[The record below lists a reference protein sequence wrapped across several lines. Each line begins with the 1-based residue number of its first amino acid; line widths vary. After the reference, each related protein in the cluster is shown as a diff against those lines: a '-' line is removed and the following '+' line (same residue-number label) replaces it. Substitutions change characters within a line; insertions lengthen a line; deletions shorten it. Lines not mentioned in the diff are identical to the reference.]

1 MAHIPRTSK
10 LRSDVLTAGF
20 ILEIGQW
27 ESNGLPSVILGG
39 PFSKKKGV
47 QERGHQIQIH
57 SAFWDFWHS
66 TWVGLVGRFAA
77 ILEHSG
83 QLRKPRLQLYRRIP
97 DVCLVKWWLKTK
109 NKQLEALKVKSKC
122 CWSNQCCCQW
132 CFRILYFKKVVLNLS
147 LGLFF
152 GRPIWPGDLN
162 FMRDFFPNCGN
173 PARPRSKIIPVSVK
187 WKAAWNDFWYIA
199 SSPSNLLCTITGIK
213 GRFGAL

>member
-1 MAHIPRTSK
+1 MPLASFWKGKLLELRNGLLIHPQSQSKWKSVWRLGTITLMAHRIPRTSK

-39 PFSKKKGV
+39 PFSKKGV
-47 QERGHQIQIH
+47 QERGDQIQIH

-97 DVCLVKWWLKTK
+97 DVCLVKWWY
-109 NKQLEALKVKSKC
+109 SK
-122 CWSNQCCCQW
+122 
-132 CFRILYFKKVVLNLS
+132 
-147 LGLFF
+147 
-152 GRPIWPGDLN
+152 RP
-162 FMRDFFPNCGN
+162 
-173 PARPRSKIIPVSVK
+173 
-187 WKAAWNDFWYIA
+187 
-199 SSPSNLLCTITGIK
+199 
-213 GRFGAL
+213 